1 MAKMRKRMVALSAVA
16 AMTAAVLAA
25 CGGGSDNP
33 PSGGSTGDGEASAK
47 GGTLQYLQH
56 FPFESTD
63 PQRIYYGVELANFR
77 RTLYRSLVAFPFD
90 NDPDVANT
98 PVPDLATDTGTSTEG
113 GKVWSFTLK
122 DGIKWEDG
130 SDITCE
136 DFKYG
141 ASRAF
146 ADDVLTGGAGFYI
159 KGYLD
164 IPADPKGG
172 SMYKGPYRGDGQEL
186 FDKAVTCDGKTI
198 TYNFN
203 KPWPDFP
210 LSVASL
216 MATDP
221 YKESID
227 KGDRSKWVV
236 MSNGP
241 YKVDGGTWDVNKGAT
256 FVRNENYDPA
266 TDSPDLLRQAN
277 PDQINYELYTAPE
290 PILDR
295 LVADAGDDKNAVTAA
310 RIPPAYFSQIEGPV
324 ADRTATVESPY
335 TNYLVPNQKTL
346 TDPKVRQALAIATNV
361 DGYIKAEGGE
371 KAGVPA
377 ESIINPGLPGYTE
390 QEMFSGSNE
399 GDPDAAKA
407 LLEEAGVDLPYPI
420 KYTYGQSETQ
430 DKTAAILKEGWEKA
444 GFQVTLDPLADTY
457 YDVINQPDKDSD
469 VVWAGWGADWPSAMT
484 VLPPLFDSRQNFATD
499 ANGNVTN
506 LGQDYGYYQSDE
518 FESLV
523 DQAATAPDIDTQ
535 NDLLTQAD
543 TVLAND
549 VAYIPLDT
557 STFYWL
563 YGSGIT
569 NFMTDAASSSYPDLG
584 PIGVTQ

>member
-1 MAKMRKRMVALSAVA
+1 MANMRKRMVALSAA
-16 AMTAAVLAA
+16 AALAVTLAA
-25 CGGGSDNP
+25 CGGGDSDGS
-33 PSGGSTGDGEASAK
+33 PSSDGGSGDTGAK

-56 FPFESTD
+56 FPFESVD

-77 RTLYRSLVAFPFD
+77 RTVYRSLVGFPFD
-90 NDPDVANT
+90 NDPKVANA
-98 PVPDLATDTGTSTEG
+98 PVPDLATDTGTSTENN
-113 GKVWSFTLK
+113 KVWSFTLK

-146 ADDVLTGGAGFYI
+146 ADDVLTGGAGFYL
-159 KGYLD
+159 KSYLD
-164 IPADPKGG
+164 IPTDPKGG

-198 TYNFN
+198 TYHFN

-221 YKESID
+221 YKESQDHGD
-227 KGDRSKWVV
+227 KSKWTIF
-236 MSNGP
+236 SNGP
-241 YKVDGGTWDVNKGAT
+241 YKIDGNTWDVDKGAT
-256 FVRNENYDPA
+256 LVRNDQYDES
-266 TDSPDLLRQAN
+266 TDTPDKLRLAL
-277 PDQINYELYTAPE
+277 PDEIDYQIFTAAE

-295 LVADAGDDKNAVTAA
+295 LVADSDPNAITSA
-310 RIPPAYFSQIEGPV
+310 RIAPSYFSQIEGPV
-324 ADRTATVESPY
+324 ADRASLVESPY

-346 TDPKVRQALAIATNV
+346 TDPKVRQALALATDVN
-361 DGYIKAEGGE
+361 GYIKAEGGD

-377 ESIINPGLPGYTE
+377 ESIINPNLPGYTE
-390 QEMFSGSNE
+390 QEAFSGSND
-399 GDPDAAKA
+399 GDPEAAKA
-407 LLEEAGVDLPYPI
+407 LLEEAGVDMPYPI
-420 KYTYGQSETQ
+420 TYTYGQSETQ
-430 DKTAAILKEGWEKA
+430 DKTAAILKEGWEAA
-444 GFQVTLDPLADTY
+444 GFKVTLDPLADTY

-484 VLPPLFDSRQNFATD
+484 VLPPLFDSRTNFARD

-518 FESLV
+518 FEGLI

-549 VAYIPLDT
+549 TAYIPLDT
-557 STFYWL
+557 SVFYWL
-563 YGSGIT
+563 RGSAIT
-569 NFMTDAASSSYPDLG
+569 GFMTDAASNSYPDLG

>member
-1 MAKMRKRMVALSAVA
+1 MANMRKRMVAVGA
-16 AMTAAVLAA
+16 AAALALGLAA
-25 CGGGSDNP
+25 CGGGSDNSP
-33 PSGGSTGDGEASAK
+33 GDGGDSGAPSAK
-47 GGTLQYLQH
+47 GGTLLYLQH
-56 FPFESTD
+56 FPFESVD

-77 RTLYRSLVAFPFD
+77 RTLYRSLVALPFD

-98 PVPDLATDTGTSTEG
+98 PVPDLATDTGTSSDG
-113 GKVWSFTLK
+113 GATWSFTLK

-159 KGYLD
+159 KSYLD

-198 TYNFN
+198 TYHFN

-221 YKESID
+221 YKESVD
-227 KGDRSKWVV
+227 KGDKSKWVV
-236 MSNGP
+236 FSNGP
-241 YKVDGGTWDVNKGAT
+241 YKIDGGKWDVNKGAT

-266 TDSPDLLRQAN
+266 TDTPDKLRQAN
-277 PDQINYELYTAPE
+277 PDQISYEIYTASE

-295 LVADAGDDKNAVTAA
+295 LVADSGDDQNAITSA
-310 RIPPAYFSQIEGPV
+310 RIPPAYYSQIEGPV
-324 ADRTATVESPY
+324 ADRASLVESPY
-335 TNYLVPNQKTL
+335 TNYLVPNQQTL
-346 TDPKVRQALAIATNV
+346 TNPDVRKALAMATDV
-361 DGYIKAEGGE
+361 DGYIKAEGGD
-371 KAGVPA
+371 KAGTPA
-377 ESIINPGLPGYTE
+377 ESIINPSLPGYSE
-390 QEMFSGSNE
+390 QEMFSGPNS
-399 GDPDAAKA
+399 GDPEGAKA
-407 LLEEAGVDLPYPI
+407 LLEQAGVDMPYPI

-444 GFQVTLDPLADTY
+444 GFKVTLDPLADTY

-484 VLPPLFDSRQNFATD
+484 VLPPLFDSRTNFARD

-506 LGQDYGYYQSDE
+506 LGQDYGYYQSKE
-518 FESLV
+518 FEGLV

-535 NDLLTQAD
+535 NQLLTQAD

-557 STFYWL
+557 SVFYWL
-563 YGSGIT
+563 RGSGIT
-569 NFMTDAASSSYPDLG
+569 GFMTDAASSSYPDLG

>member
-1 MAKMRKRMVALSAVA
+1 MANMRKRMLALSAVA
-16 AMTAAVLAA
+16 ALTVALAA
-25 CGGGSDNP
+25 CGGGSDSPGDEND
-33 PSGGSTGDGEASAK
+33 GGDATA

-77 RTLYRSLVAFPFD
+77 RTLYRSLVGFPFD
-90 NDPDVANT
+90 EDPEVANT
-98 PVPDLATDTGTSTEG
+98 PIPDLATDTGTSSEG

-130 SDITCE
+130 SEITCE

-146 ADDVLTGGAGFYI
+146 ADDVLTGGAGFYL

-164 IPADPKGG
+164 IPTDPKGG
-172 SMYKGPYRGDGQEL
+172 SAYKGPYLGTGQEL

-210 LSVASL
+210 LSVGSL

-227 KGDRSKWVV
+227 KGDKSKWVV

-241 YKVDGGTWDVNKGAT
+241 YKIDGGTWSVNKGAT
-256 FVRNENYDPA
+256 FVRNENYDA
-266 TDSPDLLRQAN
+266 STDTPEKLRMAL
-277 PDQINYELYTAPE
+277 PDQIDYSIFTAAE

-295 LVADAGDDKNAVTAA
+295 LIADAGDDKNAVTAA
-310 RIPPAYFSQIEGPV
+310 RVAPAYFSQIEGPI
-324 ADRTATVESPY
+324 ADRTALVDSPY
-335 TNYLVPNQKTL
+335 TNYLVPNQQRL
-346 TDPKVRQALAIATNV
+346 TDPKVRQALALATNV
-361 DGYIKAEGGE
+361 DGYVQAEGGD
-371 KAGVPA
+371 KAGTPA
-377 ESIINPGLPGYTE
+377 ESIINPLLPGFSE
-390 QEMFSGSNE
+390 QEMFSGDNA
-399 GDPDAAKA
+399 GDPEAAKA
-407 LLEEAGVDLPYPI
+407 LLEEAGVTLPYPI
-420 KYTYGQSETQ
+420 TYTYGQSDTQ
-430 DKTAAILKEGWEKA
+430 DKVSAVLKEGWEKA
-444 GFQVTLDPLADTY
+444 GFKVTLDPLADTY
-457 YDVINQPDKDSD
+457 YDVINQPDKESD
-469 VVWAGWGADWPSAMT
+469 VIWAGWGADWPSAMT
-484 VLPPLFDSRQNFATD
+484 VLPPLFDSRANFARDKDGT
-499 ANGNVTN
+499 VTN
-506 LGQDYGYYQSDE
+506 LGQDYGYYQSKE
-518 FESLV
+518 FEGLV
-523 DQAATAPDIDTQ
+523 DEAAAAPDVDTQ

-557 STFYWL
+557 SRFYWL
-563 YGSGIT
+563 YGSGIK
-569 NFMTDAASSSYPDLG
+569 NFTTDASSSSYPDLG

>member
-1 MAKMRKRMVALSAVA
+1 MAADPTSRA
-16 AMTAAVLAA
+16 AT
-25 CGGGSDNP
+25 
-33 PSGGSTGDGEASAK
+33 STPGAASAK
-47 GGTLQYLQH
+47 GGTLEYLQH

-77 RTLYRSLVAFPFD
+77 RTLYRSLVAFPFSD
-90 NDPDVANT
+90 DTDTADT
-98 PVPDLATDTGTSTEG
+98 PVADLATDTGTHNDDNTE
-113 GKVWSFTLK
+113 WSFTLK

-146 ADDVLTGGAGFYI
+146 ADDILTGGAGFYI

-164 IPADPKGG
+164 IRPTQGG
-172 SMYKGPYRGDGQEL
+172 SMYKGPYRKTGQEL

-198 TYNFN
+198 TYHFN
-203 KPWPDFP
+203 KSWPDFP

-216 MATDP
+216 MVTDP

-227 KGDRSKWVV
+227 KGDKSKWIV

-241 YKVDGGTWDVNKGAT
+241 YKVEGGTWDVNKGAT
-256 FVRNENYDPA
+256 FVRNENYDPS
-266 TDSPDLLRQAN
+266 TDEPAKLREAN
-277 PDQINYELYTAPE
+277 PDQINYELYTDSE

-295 LVADAGDDKNAVTAA
+295 LIADSGDDKNAVTSA
-310 RIPPAYFSQIEGPV
+310 RIPPAYFSQIEGPI
-324 ADRTATVESPY
+324 ADRTKLVDSPY
-335 TNYLVPNQKTL
+335 TNYLVPNQQTL
-346 TDPKVRQALAIATNV
+346 TDPKVRQALALATNV
-361 DGYIKAEGGE
+361 NGYIKAEGGD
-371 KAGVPA
+371 KAGTPA
-377 ESIINPGLPGYTE
+377 ESIINPGLPGFSE
-390 QEMFSGSNE
+390 QEAFSGSND

-407 LLEEAGVDLPYPI
+407 LLEEAGVTLPYPI

-430 DKTAAILKEGWEKA
+430 DKTAAVLKEGWEKA
-444 GFQVTLDPLADTY
+444 GFKVTLDPLADTY

-484 VLPPLFDSRQNFATD
+484 VLPPLFDSRANFATD
-499 ANGNVTN
+499 ASGNVTN

-518 FESLV
+518 FEGLL
-523 DQAATAPDIDTQ
+523 DKAATAPDIDTQ

-549 VAYIPLDT
+549 TAYIPLDT
-557 STFYWL
+557 SVFYWL

-569 NFMTDAASSSYPDLG
+569 GFMTDAASSTYPDLG

>member
-1 MAKMRKRMVALSAVA
+1 MAKMRKRMVALSAA
-16 AMTAAVLAA
+16 AALTAALAA
-25 CGGGSDNP
+25 CGGGSDD
-33 PSGGSTGDGEASAK
+33 SKSDGGSSGETSAK

-77 RTLYRSLVAFPFD
+77 RTLYRSLVGFPFD
-90 NDPDVANT
+90 KDNDVANT
-98 PVPDLATDTGTSTEG
+98 PVPDLATDTGTSSEG

-146 ADDVLTGGAGFYI
+146 ADDVLTGGAGFYL

-172 SMYKGPYRGDGQEL
+172 SAYKGPYIGTGQEL

-198 TYNFN
+198 TYKFN

-221 YKESID
+221 YKKSID
-227 KGDRSKWVV
+227 KGDKSKWVV
-236 MSNGP
+236 LSNGP
-241 YKVDGGTWDVNKGAT
+241 YKVEGGKWDVSKGAT
-256 FVRNENYDPA
+256 LVRNDNYDAA
-266 TDSPDLLRQAN
+266 TDTPDKLREAN
-277 PDQINYELYTAPE
+277 PDQIDYQIFTAAE

-295 LVADAGDDKNAVTAA
+295 LVADAGDDKNAVTSA
-310 RIPPAYFSQIEGPV
+310 RIAPAYFSQVEGPI
-324 ADRTATVESPY
+324 ADRTALVESPY
-335 TNYLVPNQKTL
+335 TNYLVPNQQKL
-346 TDPKVRQALAIATNV
+346 KDPKVRQALALATDI
-361 DGYIKAEGGE
+361 DGYVKAEGGE
-371 KAGVPA
+371 KAGVTA
-377 ESIINPGLPGYTE
+377 ESIINPGLPGFTE
-390 QEMFSGSNE
+390 QEAFSGSNA
-399 GDPDAAKA
+399 GDPEKAKA
-407 LLEEAGVDLPYPI
+407 LLEEAGVTLPYPI
-420 KYTYGQSETQ
+420 TYTYGQSETQ
-430 DKTAAILKEGWEKA
+430 DKTAAVLKEGWEKA
-444 GFQVTLDPLADTY
+444 GFKVKLDPLADTY

-484 VLPPLFDSRQNFATD
+484 VLPPLFDSRQNFARD
-499 ANGNVTN
+499 KAGKVTN

-518 FESLV
+518 FEGLIDEASN
-523 DQAATAPDIDTQ
+523 APDIDSQ

-549 VAYIPLDT
+549 TAYIPLDT
-557 STFYWL
+557 SSFYWL

-584 PIGVTQ
+584 PIGVTK